1 MLELCELNLG
11 LRRERVFTVTEFVA
25 AAAWLT
31 FLWSIAGTQA
41 RFRVVTAP
49 INPRELTFGALVVTG
64 ALVLLND
71 VWVAIGGPVL
81 CHGLLQVGAYEGI
94 LAAISAILPIYWIAQ
109 VVMRPAVFGKATAHQ
124 FAAAL
129 PRMVVG
135 RAEELSVVATE
146 LERSLGPV
154 IRTIKNTRDNEDRDQ
169 AGMQAATVLLAMGSA
184 RFAEQVVCNAPGF
197 IYTLFHE
204 MEKAEEYPTEA
215 VPLVRNI
222 MNSARADRNSFL
234 YEESTWYDSGLVGHH
249 RPIVRAVTASAK
261 LLTAYDDILR
271 APRHYRLPGDRQYT
285 NQPDLAE
292 QHEAY
297 RRLLAEAVQSH
308 SRDELETFPNAIT
321 GALTGWYNWPVPLSI
336 DNKRETATDVGRS
349 HEWLTR
355 NRCQC
360 LNDTINIL
368 DKKGVREPVV
378 VGNEA
383 ACRKRAHILDC
394 VASCFQEVAYSAGS
408 FKGTRDEEWG
418 VMYRSAWRGMFPDL
432 EDKDNDTRRAVQQLA
447 VSMIKEKI
455 ETLEERPNYVGAA
468 VLRFCLT
475 LASWNSS
482 EKREEHA
489 GVDVQLLDYSLEWT
503 KRNFKQVLDYS
514 TELAGA
520 CLPTAVEYDR
530 ARNTLARTY
539 YKDFM
544 KREKGVADLQLDTTG
559 AR

>member
-1 MLELCELNLG
+1 MPELCELTLES
-11 LRRERVFTVTEFVA
+11 RRERVFTVTEFVA

-31 FLWSIAGTQA
+31 FLWSMAGTEA
-41 RFRVVTAP
+41 RFRIVTAR
-49 INPRELTFGALVVTG
+49 INPKKLTFGALVITG

-94 LAAISAILPIYWIAQ
+94 LAAISATLPIYWIAQ
-109 VVMRPAVFGKATAHQ
+109 VVVRPAVFGKGTAQQ

-129 PRMVVG
+129 PRMVWA
-135 RAEELSVVATE
+135 RAEELSVIARE

-154 IRTIKNTRDNEDRDQ
+154 IRTIKNTRDNEDTEQ
-169 AGMQAATVLLAMGSA
+169 TGIQAATVLYAMGSA
-184 RFAEQVVCNAPGF
+184 RFAEEVVRNAPGF

-234 YEESTWYDSGLVGHH
+234 YEESTWYDSGLVGDHK
-249 RPIVRAVTASAK
+249 PIVKAATASAK

-285 NQPDLAE
+285 NEPDLAE
-292 QHEAY
+292 QNEAY
-297 RRLLAEAVQSH
+297 RRLLAEAVESH
-308 SRDELETFPNAIT
+308 SREELETFPNAIT
-321 GALTGWYNWPVPLSI
+321 GALTDRHIWTPTLSI
-336 DNKRETATDVGRS
+336 DNKRETATDVGDS

-355 NRCQC
+355 NWCQC

-368 DKKGVREPVV
+368 DKKGIRGPVV
-378 VGNEA
+378 EGNETSR
-383 ACRKRAHILDC
+383 RKRKHILDC
-394 VASCFQEVAYSAGS
+394 VASSFQEVAHTAGR

-418 VMYRSAWRGMFPDL
+418 VVYRSAWRGMFPKE
-432 EDKDNDTRRAVQQLA
+432 EDKDNSTRRAVQKLA
-447 VSMIKEKI
+447 VSMIKEEI
-455 ETLEERPNYVGAA
+455 EKLGERPNYNGAA
-468 VLRFCLT
+468 ALRFCLT
-475 LASWNSS
+475 LASWKSS
-482 EKREEHA
+482 DKREENT
-489 GVDVQLLDYSLEWT
+489 GVDVELLDYSLEWT

-514 TELAGA
+514 TELAAA
-520 CLPTAVEYDR
+520 CLPTGVEYDKT
-530 ARNTLARTY
+530 RNTLARTY

-544 KREKGVADLQLDTTG
+544 KREKGVADLQLVVCH
-559 AR
+559 